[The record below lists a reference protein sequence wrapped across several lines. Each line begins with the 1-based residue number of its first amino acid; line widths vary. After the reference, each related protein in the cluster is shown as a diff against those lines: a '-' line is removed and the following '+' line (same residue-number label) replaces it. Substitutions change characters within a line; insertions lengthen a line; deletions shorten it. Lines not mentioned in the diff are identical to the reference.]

1 MQSPDFLPI
10 DFLIVGGSICGLSS
24 AISLRRAGHNVTV
37 FDFDD
42 PFVQNPFQAGCRLPP
57 NSTKIYYRWGLEQR
71 LRDASI
77 TATGNLFAAYDTGRV
92 YGGHDWED
100 DVISETGGDF
110 LCMHFFELRR
120 ILAEAAVEHG
130 AKVHPPMK
138 VESVHPHPDR
148 PWITL
153 ENGEVVYGDVI
164 VGCDGSSWKDWVTRT
179 AVLKA
184 FGQGEVAE
192 PTGMQFFNVMIPDA
206 GLDDIRDEGLR
217 TQLRKTGKVFTWLG
231 AEYSAIGYPIKAPG
245 TWDPKFVLFVY
256 GPRYEEVGTKMV
268 WKAHKEELLAVVNN
282 ADPRLAELAAGA
294 SSISCVQMPRRNPC
308 PEWVHPDGRLLVIG
322 EGAHPLVIG
331 TIYAPGMAT
340 GDAAALGR
348 VFSHLT
354 RRDQIDSF
362 LSAVQEVRKERV
374 EDVMRRASGNIF
386 AVSIPPAVA
395 AAHDREM
402 DRQVEKGLKSLEGK
416 RRIQPQSSEQLM
428 AAVENIFA
436 IDPEDEADNWWVQW
450 GSLESRAARWNLA
463 DGEVKA
469 ESKDEE
475 EELEEEKKKQ
485 GKGWEAAFTV
495 AEQVT
500 VVTTEPASE
509 VLPL

>member
-1 MQSPDFLPI
+1 MQSSDLLPI
-10 DFLIVGGSICGLSS
+10 DFLIIGGSICGLSS

-37 FDFDD
+37 FDFD
-42 PFVQNPFQAGCRLPP
+42 NPFEQNIIQAGCRLPP

-77 TATGNLFAAYDTGRV
+77 KATGNLFAAYDTGRV

-100 DVISETGGDF
+100 DVIGETGGDF

-120 ILAEAAVEHG
+120 ILAESAVEHG
-130 AKVHPPMK
+130 AKVRTPMK

-164 VGCDGSSWKDWVTRT
+164 VGCDGSAWKDWVTRT

-184 FGQGEVAE
+184 FGQGDVAE
-192 PTGMQFFNVMIPDA
+192 PTGMQFYNVIVPDA
-206 GLDDIRDEGLR
+206 GRDNIRDEGLR
-217 TQLRKTGKVFTWLG
+217 TQLRRTGKVFTWLG
-231 AEYSAIGYPIKAPG
+231 AEYSAIGFPIKAPRSSDG
-245 TWDPKFVLFVY
+245 EFVLFVY
-256 GPRYEEVGTKMV
+256 GPRYEDVPADTI
-268 WKAHKEELLAVVNN
+268 WKADNEELLRVINN
-282 ADPRLAELAAGA
+282 ADPRLTELAAGA
-294 SSISCVQMPRRNPC
+294 SSISCVQMPRRNHC

-362 LSAVQEVRKERV
+362 LSAVQEIRKEGI

-386 AVSIPPAVA
+386 AVSIPPSVA

-402 DRQVEKGLKSLEGK
+402 DRQVEKGLKSLRGK
-416 RRIQPQSSEQLM
+416 RRIQPQSSEQLI
-428 AAVENIFA
+428 AAVENIYA
-436 IDPEDEADNWWVQW
+436 IDPEDEADNWWVRW
-450 GSLESRAARWNLA
+450 GSLKSRAARWNFTN
-463 DGEVKA
+463 GVVKA
-469 ESKDEE
+469 EREE
-475 EELEEEKKKQ
+475 EEEEEEEEKHQQ
-485 GKGWEAAFTV
+485 GRGWEAVFTV
-495 AEQVT
+495 AEQIVT
-500 VVTTEPASE
+500 VVTTE
-509 VLPL
+509 VHIL